1 MIWLNFGGYVLIFNL
16 NGIVIFVVVLILW
29 KWYISECGNVIVLF
43 GILYVLVIKVVV
55 FWFVL
60 ILNEDLLFIVKIVIF
75 DVVMNVSGFV
85 FNGLVVLIV
94 INLMCDGL
102 MLMEFVV
109 IGWLLNSICIFK
121 FGLWDVIFGLVI
133 GVILLFLL

>member
-1 MIWLNFGGYVLIFNL
+1 M
-16 NGIVIFVVVLILW
+16 
-29 KWYISECGNVIVLF
+29 IVLF

-109 IGWLLNSICIFK
+109 IG
-121 FGLWDVIFGLVI
+121 
-133 GVILLFLL
+133 